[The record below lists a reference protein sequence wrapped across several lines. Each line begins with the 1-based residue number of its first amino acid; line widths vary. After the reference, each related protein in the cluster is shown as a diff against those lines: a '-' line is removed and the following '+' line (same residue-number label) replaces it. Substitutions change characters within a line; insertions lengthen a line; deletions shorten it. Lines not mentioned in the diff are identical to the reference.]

1 MRGVL
6 IRRES
11 LDTDEYRGRTT
22 GRRLLLKSQK
32 KISEETSPADLG
44 LVAFRTMRKKH
55 SYCLSHP
62 VCGTLLW
69 QPGQI
74 NPP

>member
-11 LDTDEYRGRTT
+11 LDTDENRGRTT
-22 GRRLLLKSQK
+22 GRRSLLTSQK

-44 LVAFRTMRKKH
+44 LVASRTMRKKN
-55 SYCLSHP
+55 SP
-62 VCGTLLW
+62 IV
-69 QPGQI
+69 
-74 NPP
+74 